1 MFGFLG
7 KRAVRRTE
15 ATILLDQAMREAI
28 QPVFYAE
35 MDVPD
40 TFDGRYEI
48 ATLHIMMI
56 MHTLNKQGAEGQK
69 LAQALFDVFFVR
81 MDRTLREIGV
91 GDLSVP
97 KQMKKMMNGFNG
109 RAQSYRAA
117 LVQGDKAAL
126 MDALTR
132 NVYGKVEQPDSASV
146 EKLAEYVM
154 LKFNKIEEVRD
165 AA

>member
-1 MFGFLG
+1 MFGFFT
-7 KRAVRRTE
+7 KRAARRIE
-15 ATILLDQAMREAI
+15 ATILLDQAMKEAT
-28 QPVFYAE
+28 QPVFYAQWG
-35 MDVPD
+35 VPD

-48 ATLHIMMI
+48 AALHIALS
-56 MHTLNKQGAEGQK
+56 MHGLNKQGVEGRK
-69 LAQALFDVFFVR
+69 CAQTLFDVFFVR

-117 LVQGDKAAL
+117 LVQGDK
-126 MDALTR
+126 DALVDALRR
-132 NVYGKVEQPDSASV
+132 NVYGKVDAPDEEGV
-146 EKLAEYVM
+146 NKLADYVM
-154 LKFNKIEEVRD
+154 DKFKTMKEVRD